1 MFSNQ
6 RPNCVLM
13 AAAALLA
20 TASPALALSS
30 AEAEAFEAEIS
41 LAKSNM
47 MGQSATALKHARKAR
62 SLVASESV
70 KAKKARLTAKWLEA
84 EALMRMNRAGEAAP
98 ILDHAAS
105 ETAKHF
111 DGSKLH
117 ADLLRSQGSL
127 NARKGDFA
135 VALPAF
141 TKAQGL
147 YAELGEARSQAIVLL
162 NIGSLYSGAREF
174 ETALGYFRQGH
185 EAFPEDPALGLSA
198 HNNMGNALKGLG
210 RYAEAE
216 AAFAKALTLAKQKP
230 SAMLEA
236 RILTNI
242 ASVQSLGGNLQGAEE
257 TARTAM
263 VLAKEHAPNW
273 ARFINGV
280 LAQIEVAKGDANRA
294 KTHLDRAFDGE
305 DLAKTAAHFREFHET
320 AVQVYSTL
328 GEETQLEKHNAALER
343 LNAQVAS
350 LTAT

>member
-1 MFSNQ
+1 MLSNQ
-6 RPNCVLM
+6 RPNCVLI
-13 AAAALLA
+13 AAAALLT

-30 AEAEAFEAEIS
+30 TEAEAFEAEIS

-47 MGQSATALKHARKAR
+47 MGKSATALKHARKAR
-62 SLVASESV
+62 SLVASESA
-70 KAKKARLTAKWLEA
+70 KADKARLTAQWLEA
-84 EALMRMNRAGEAAP
+84 EALMRMNRAGDAAP
-98 ILDHAAS
+98 ILGKAVS
-105 ETAKHF
+105 ETAKRF
-111 DGSKLH
+111 EGSKLH

-147 YAELGEARSQAIVLL
+147 YAGLGEARGQAIVLL
-162 NIGSLYSGAREF
+162 NIGSLYSSAREF
-174 ETALGYFRQGH
+174 ETALEYFRQGH

-210 RYAEAE
+210 RHEESE
-216 AAFAKALTLAKQKP
+216 AAFAKALALAKQKP

-242 ASVQSLGGNLQGAEE
+242 ASVQALGGNVAGAEE
-257 TARTAM
+257 TAKTAM
-263 VLAKEHAPNW
+263 TIAKEHAPNW
-273 ARFINGV
+273 ARFIDGV
-280 LAQIEVAKGDANRA
+280 LAQIELAKGNIDSAE
-294 KTHLDRAFDGE
+294 THLVRAFDGE

-320 AVQVYSTL
+320 AVQVYSVL
-328 GEETQLEKHNAALER
+328 GKEAQVEKHNEALER

-350 LTAT
+350 RTTA